1 MKPIPYLNS
10 PFGPMGQSRAYLM
23 MMGTKTIDFH
33 SAMIEFGF
41 NSTLAAITI
50 GFFGIMFG
58 LITILVIGFMT
69 LPKPK
74 ED

>member
-1 MKPIPYLNS
+1 
-10 PFGPMGQSRAYLM
+10 MGQSRAFLM
-23 MMGTKTIDFH
+23 KMGTKTIDFH

-41 NSTLAAITI
+41 SSTFAAITI

-58 LITILVIGFMT
+58 LITILVIGFLT